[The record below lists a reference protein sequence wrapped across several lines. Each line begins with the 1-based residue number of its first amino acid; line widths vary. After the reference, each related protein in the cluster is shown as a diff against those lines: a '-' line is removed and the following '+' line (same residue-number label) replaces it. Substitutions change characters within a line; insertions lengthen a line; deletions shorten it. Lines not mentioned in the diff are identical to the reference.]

1 MIAVQG
7 LTKRFKTAGG
17 TVEAVN
23 GISFEAAEGE
33 LVAVLGPNGA
43 GKSTTLRM
51 LTTLLAPTAG
61 SATVAGHDVV
71 TDPVAVRRS
80 IGFIGQGNG
89 AGHSYRVDD
98 ELISQARF
106 YGLNR
111 AAARTKA
118 AELMAALD
126 LADLAKRT
134 VSTLSGGQ
142 RRRLDIAMGLVNEPR
157 VLFFDEPSTGM
168 DPTNR
173 ANLWDHIAAV
183 RRRTGA
189 TVVLTTHYLE
199 EADAMAE
206 RVIIIDGGKIIANDT
221 AANLKRS
228 MGGDRITVTVADANQ
243 AAAEDVMRRRGEP
256 SLDRRG
262 DEVAISVG
270 VARADAELIG
280 LITDLKE
287 AAVEVRGVTQRQPS
301 LDDVFL
307 GLTGRSLAEAPAV
320 AA

>member
-1 MIAVQG
+1 
-7 LTKRFKTAGG
+7 
-17 TVEAVN
+17 
-23 GISFEAAEGE
+23 
-33 LVAVLGPNGA
+33 
-43 GKSTTLRM
+43 
-51 LTTLLAPTAG
+51 
-61 SATVAGHDVV
+61 
-71 TDPVAVRRS
+71 
-80 IGFIGQGNG
+80 
-89 AGHSYRVDD
+89 
-98 ELISQARF
+98 
-106 YGLNR
+106 
-111 AAARTKA
+111 RTKA

-270 VARADAELIG
+270 VARADAELKG

-287 AAVEVRGVTQRQPS
+287 AA
-301 LDDVFL
+301 
-307 GLTGRSLAEAPAV
+307 
-320 AA
+320 

>member
-111 AAARTKA
+111 AAARSKA

-126 LADLAKRT
+126 LAVLAKRT

-189 TVVLTTHYLE
+189 TVVLTTHY
-199 EADAMAE
+199 
-206 RVIIIDGGKIIANDT
+206 
-221 AANLKRS
+221 
-228 MGGDRITVTVADANQ
+228 
-243 AAAEDVMRRRGEP
+243 
-256 SLDRRG
+256 
-262 DEVAISVG
+262 
-270 VARADAELIG
+270 
-280 LITDLKE
+280 
-287 AAVEVRGVTQRQPS
+287 
-301 LDDVFL
+301 
-307 GLTGRSLAEAPAV
+307 
-320 AA
+320 